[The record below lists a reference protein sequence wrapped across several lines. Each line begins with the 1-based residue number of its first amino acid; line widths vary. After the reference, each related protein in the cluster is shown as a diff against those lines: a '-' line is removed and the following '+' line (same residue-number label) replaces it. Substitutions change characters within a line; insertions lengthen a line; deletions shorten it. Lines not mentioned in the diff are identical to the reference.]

1 MLCCFALDMRSL
13 LLLLALAAA
22 ASAAGT
28 QWALLIAGSSTYANY
43 RHQSDIYHAYQLM
56 LQGGISKDNIIVMHY
71 DDIANSPSNP
81 QKGNVINRPDGP
93 NNYVDVPKD
102 YVGSNVTAANFLRAL
117 KGVAV
122 PPQVTC
128 PNEGYTAGQS
138 CDQVMR
144 VAAKAKA
151 AAAAAKAKAAA
162 AARLGVSSPS
172 HSHPG
177 HHVLLH

>member
-1 MLCCFALDMRSL
+1 MRSL
-13 LLLLALAAA
+13 LLLLALAAT
-22 ASAAGT
+22 ASAAGTQVQSLCLRCNTFTCT

-56 LQGGISKDNIIVMHY
+56 LQGGIPKDNIIVMHY
-71 DDIANSPSNP
+71 DDIATSASNP
-81 QKGNVINRPDGP
+81 QQGNVINRPDGP

-102 YVGSNVTAANFLRAL
+102 YTGSNVTAANFLRAL
-117 KGVAV
+117 KGVAI

-144 VAAKAKA
+144 VAC
-151 AAAAAKAKAAA
+151 
-162 AARLGVSSPS
+162 GE
-172 HSHPG
+172 
-177 HHVLLH
+177 

>member
-1 MLCCFALDMRSL
+1 
-13 LLLLALAAA
+13 
-22 ASAAGT
+22 
-28 QWALLIAGSSTYANY
+28 
-43 RHQSDIYHAYQLM
+43 M

-162 AARLGVSSPS
+162 AAAKAKAAAAAAKAKAAAAAAKAKAAAAARLGVSSPS

>member
-1 MLCCFALDMRSL
+1 MRSL

-56 LQGGISKDNIIVMHY
+56 LQGGIPKDNIIVMHY

-144 VAAKAKA
+144 VTC
-151 AAAAAKAKAAA
+151 
-162 AARLGVSSPS
+162 GVSSPS
-172 HSHPG
+172 HSHTG
-177 HHVLLH
+177 LHMLLH